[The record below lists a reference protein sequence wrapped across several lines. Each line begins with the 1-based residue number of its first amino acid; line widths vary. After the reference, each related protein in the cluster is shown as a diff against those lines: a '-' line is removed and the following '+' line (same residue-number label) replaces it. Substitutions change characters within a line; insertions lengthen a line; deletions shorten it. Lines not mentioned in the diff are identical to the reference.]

1 LFHLRPQLM
10 KRRIIFSVRVLF
22 ALSTA
27 GVNLSLGTGGLGT
40 TSGATKISLASQ
52 DLGPSTSRSIY
63 LVIED
68 SLLEALQGG
77 LPSLFR
83 VQRESDLNPSVILQ
97 AVARGDSLVWIGNGA
112 ALPEELW
119 VGIFRPASSPL
130 VPTSAKRSPLDL
142 SSLAFRQSVSYSA
155 FIKPNKEMPYHN
167 IDEEPRAELL
177 PLLESR
183 DRFGQVVGY
192 PAVLMHYFAPS
203 TVKHRFGGSECFF
216 FLFDRPM
223 EALDPKGWLDLL
235 ERIGTRFQAGVQ
247 LTRVETDYASYRVGE
262 RVQIRARVTNQRARA
277 VAVEI
282 RFAIK
287 APDQREFQMFAKHRR
302 VPDDGSPSEAI
313 SGFRLGGRQGLWTI
327 RVEVWQDPAH
337 AEELAVEGHPRLVDR
352 RELGFVV
359 LNGLIQT
366 PPIVSLNGPNIR
378 IDGQDNFWVGT
389 NYYPSSSWWDW
400 LWSDFRPLAVA
411 SDFAA
416 MRRSGYR
423 IVRIWIDPVLDERT
437 LRAMDAA
444 VFLAWQNGIVLDV
457 CVFTQWV
464 RTIGFQRPNGEQVL
478 FDFRG
483 MRDFNIYGISL
494 RNLPL
499 QREYIQVLA
508 TRWRGAGN
516 IIYNL
521 SNETYLRDPDST
533 QMDKEVTQWE
543 GIPRQNGILRDTL
556 LFRRWAKE
564 MTNIIRQVGGKQPV
578 MPGYMFSM
586 LGGGDDYLANRDGE
600 LESWHHY
607 ASPESIGLTLSY
619 VDSACS
625 ERSLVLEEFGARS
638 WNNEKFY
645 DGGAH
650 YALAAGAAAAMSYEW
665 GIRWLSQELDFSA
678 TPLREILDLTPTDP
692 RWFLPV
698 RDLVKHWSSRAVGLH
713 PAPSGF
719 TYGSI
724 YHGTPFP
731 AAAAIAL
738 GRLGLVG
745 RGLGRAVRP
754 EKVYVVVPTAFKG
767 DRDGL
772 EEVTQTVKK
781 LWQEKAVFGIW
792 QEDCLNS
799 LPTSAR
805 VLICP
810 KGVTAASEGRLAE
823 LRRSA
828 VEVFIGADNGWQ
840 RSPQVPHVS
849 VTPSEGMDLL
859 VRRTHQGTL
868 YGLMR
873 TGGPGTVRLRTE
885 GKRVVSLG
893 VEPYAFVLDRG
904 TGIGLVEAAGEVSID
919 GFFFCRVE
927 RGRAWVVSDEQADL
941 KGAKVVRVLVT
952 EPMKIQ
958 FARTIAAISVL
969 EEGRSEPLARLIP
982 GGSDPRV
989 LEVDSEVARS
999 VLRVE
1004 FK

>member
-1 LFHLRPQLM
+1 
-10 KRRIIFSVRVLF
+10 
-22 ALSTA
+22 
-27 GVNLSLGTGGLGT
+27 
-40 TSGATKISLASQ
+40 
-52 DLGPSTSRSIY
+52 
-63 LVIED
+63 
-68 SLLEALQGG
+68 
-77 LPSLFR
+77 
-83 VQRESDLNPSVILQ
+83 
-97 AVARGDSLVWIGNGA
+97 
-112 ALPEELW
+112 
-119 VGIFRPASSPL
+119 
-130 VPTSAKRSPLDL
+130 
-142 SSLAFRQSVSYSA
+142 
-155 FIKPNKEMPYHN
+155 
-167 IDEEPRAELL
+167 
-177 PLLESR
+177 
-183 DRFGQVVGY
+183 
-192 PAVLMHYFAPS
+192 
-203 TVKHRFGGSECFF
+203 
-216 FLFDRPM
+216 
-223 EALDPKGWLDLL
+223 
-235 ERIGTRFQAGVQ
+235 
-247 LTRVETDYASYRVGE
+247 
-262 RVQIRARVTNQRARA
+262 
-277 VAVEI
+277 
-282 RFAIK
+282 
-287 APDQREFQMFAKHRR
+287 
-302 VPDDGSPSEAI
+302 
-313 SGFRLGGRQGLWTI
+313 
-327 RVEVWQDPAH
+327 
-337 AEELAVEGHPRLVDR
+337 
-352 RELGFVV
+352 
-359 LNGLIQT
+359 
-366 PPIVSLNGPNIR
+366 
-378 IDGQDNFWVGT
+378 
-389 NYYPSSSWWDW
+389 
-400 LWSDFRPLAVA
+400 
-411 SDFAA
+411 

-586 LGGGDDYLANRDGE
+586 SGGGDDYLANRDGE

-625 ERSLVLEEFGARS
+625 ERSLVLEEFGTRS

-650 YALAAGAAAAMSYEW
+650 YALAAGAGAAMSYEW

-828 VEVFIGADNGWQ
+828 VEVFMGADNGWQ

-969 EEGRSEPLARLIP
+969 EEGRSEPLARLTP